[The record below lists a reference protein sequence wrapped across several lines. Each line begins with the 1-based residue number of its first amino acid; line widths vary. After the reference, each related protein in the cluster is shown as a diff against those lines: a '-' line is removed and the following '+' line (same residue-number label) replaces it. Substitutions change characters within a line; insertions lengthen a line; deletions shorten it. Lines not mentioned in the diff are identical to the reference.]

1 MHKRAPQ
8 ARNLLPLGFLLAGAA
23 GVAIALARG
32 ESPTI
37 ALAVATA
44 ATTAC
49 AVVLAINL
57 HDAADAAETVVH
69 RARGSEL
76 VVEHAYDA
84 FIAMDRQGKIRS
96 WNAQAESTF
105 GWPRSEAVGRDLAD
119 LIVPPQHREAHRAG
133 LGRYLSTGDG
143 PALNKRIEIT
153 AMHRVG
159 REFPVELAIWPVNDE
174 DGVGSFNAFVHDIS
188 DRKRIDQDRTELADS
203 LRAILETSRE
213 GIFEVDR
220 SGRWTFMNGAAGAL
234 LGVDPARVMG
244 LDACSVIHRS
254 ADQPAHDQRSC
265 VIQYV
270 LHTGK
275 PAKYD
280 HDRFWSG
287 DGSSFTAECRTHPT
301 VIRGEV
307 EGAVVVFTSQQAVPA
322 LNSAA
327 NGYPGHSSL
336 SSLGADGAP
345 GSLEGWQ

>member
-1 MHKRAPQ
+1 
-8 ARNLLPLGFLLAGAA
+8 
-23 GVAIALARG
+23 
-32 ESPTI
+32 
-37 ALAVATA
+37 
-44 ATTAC
+44 
-49 AVVLAINL
+49 
-57 HDAADAAETVVH
+57 
-69 RARGSEL
+69 

-133 LGRYLSTGDG
+133 LARYLSTGDG

-159 REFPVELAIWPVNDE
+159 REFPVELAIWPVQE
-174 DGVGSFNAFVHDIS
+174 EEGVGSFNAFVHDIA
-188 DRKRIDQDRTELADS
+188 DRKRIDQDRSELADS

-220 SGRWTFMNGAAGAL
+220 SGHWTFMNMAAGAL
-234 LGVDPARVMG
+234 LGMDPSRVMG
-244 LDACSVIHRS
+244 LDACSLIHRS
-254 ADQPAHDQRSC
+254 ADQAVHDQRTC
-265 VIQYV
+265 VICYV

-280 HDRFWSG
+280 FDRFWTS
-287 DGSSFTAECRTHPT
+287 DGTSFTAECRTHPT

-307 EGAVVVFTSQQAVPA
+307 EGAVVVFTAQQEVAA
-322 LNSAA
+322 LSSPSA
-327 NGYPGHSSL
+327 GYPGQSGMSSMA
-336 SSLGADGAP
+336 ADGANGRTP
-345 GSLEGWQ
+345 SEGWQ